1 MKRIACIGE
10 AMIEL
15 SMDGDQAHLAVA
27 GDTLNTAIYL
37 KRSWPD
43 VTVDYVTCLGQD
55 MLSNRIVEF
64 IAANDLGH
72 ANIQRIAHKSPG
84 LYAINTAPDG
94 ERSFTYWR
102 GDSAARQMFSD
113 ADFRVLEQFDGL
125 YLSGIT
131 LAILPQNIRLALLE
145 WLYAAPVQ
153 VIFDSNYRAHLWED
167 RTTAQKIISEFWQRA
182 DIALPSIDDEMDVF
196 GETEAQVTQRFLT
209 QAKSG
214 ALKRGAR
221 GPLSLGEPVD
231 AQYEPVTEVLDTTA
245 AGDSF
250 NGGYLGALLAGKG
263 QAAALQAGHAMAARV
278 VQFRGAIIPK

>member
-15 SMDGDQAHLAVA
+15 SMDDDQAHLAVA

-37 KRSWPD
+37 KRSLPEIA
-43 VTVDYVTCLGQD
+43 VDYVTCLGQD
-55 MLSNRIVEF
+55 MFSNRIVEF
-64 IAANDLGH
+64 IAANNLGH
-72 ANIQRIAHKSPG
+72 ANIRRIADKSPG

-102 GDSAARQMFSD
+102 SDSAAQQMFSD
-113 ADFRVLEQFDGL
+113 ADFRFLEQFDGL

-131 LAILPQNIRLALLE
+131 LAILPQNLRLALLE
-145 WLYAAPVQ
+145 WLQTAQVQ
-153 VIFDSNYRAHLWED
+153 LIFDSNYRPYLWED
-167 RTTAQKIISEFWQRA
+167 HATAHKIIAGFWQRA
-182 DIALPSIDDEMDVF
+182 DISLPSIDDEMEIF
-196 GETEAQVTQRFLT
+196 GQTEAQVEQRFLT

-221 GPLSLGEPVD
+221 GPLSLGTPVV
-231 AQYEPVTEVLDTTA
+231 ARYEPVTEVLDTTA

-250 NGGYLGALLAGKG
+250 NGGYLGALLSGKG
-263 QAAALQAGHAMAARV
+263 QAAALQAGHALAAQV
-278 VQFRGAIIPK
+278 VQYRGAIIPK

>member
-37 KRSWPD
+37 KRSLPEIA
-43 VTVDYVTCLGQD
+43 VEYVTCLGQD
-55 MLSNRIVEF
+55 MFSNRIVEF

-72 ANIQRIAHKSPG
+72 ANIRRIADKSPG
-84 LYAINTAPDG
+84 LYAINTSPDG

-102 GDSAARQMFSD
+102 SDSAARQMFSN

-145 WLYAAPVQ
+145 WLHVAPVQ
-153 VIFDSNYRAHLWED
+153 VIFDSNYRPHLWED
-167 RTTAQKIISEFWQRA
+167 RATAQKIIAEFWQRA
-182 DIALPSIDDEMDVF
+182 NIALPSIDDEMDVF
-196 GETEAQVTQRFLT
+196 GETEAQVVQRFLT

-221 GPLSLGEPVD
+221 GPLSLGELVD
-231 AQYEPVTEVLDTTA
+231 TQYEPVTEVLDTTA

-250 NGGYLGALLAGKG
+250 NGGYLGALLSGKG

-278 VQFRGAIIPK
+278 VQYRGAIIPK